1 MDALV
6 TRAAMS
12 PAIREQQDEYPMI
25 AEPGGL
31 MIAGQFGSFIADF
44 LKLWKGSIEPGDV
57 FITNDPYSV
66 AGAISHLNDWLIM
79 KPIFF
84 EKKLSK
90 NLKRNPNT
98 ATDVG
103 SWMGCKFWT
112 HDRYRRL
119 CAWQSSERRE
129 LDL

>member
-1 MDALV
+1 MDIFESGLKNARFEMDVLV

-44 LKLWKGSIEPGDV
+44 LKLWKGSIEPGDF

-90 NLKRNPNT
+90 VL
-98 ATDVG
+98 
-103 SWMGCKFWT
+103 
-112 HDRYRRL
+112 
-119 CAWQSSERRE
+119 E
-129 LDL
+129 

>member
-1 MDALV
+1 MNESVDIFESGLKNARFEMDALV

-12 PAIREQQDEYPMI
+12 PAIREQQDEFPMI

-31 MIAGQFGSFIADF
+31 MLAGQFGSFIADF
-44 LKLWKGSIEPGDV
+44 LKLWKDTIEPGDV

-90 NLKRNPNT
+90 IL
-98 ATDVG
+98 
-103 SWMGCKFWT
+103 
-112 HDRYRRL
+112 
-119 CAWQSSERRE
+119 E
-129 LDL
+129 